1 MEIIRKI
8 GYSIVIIMV
17 TLLLLTK
24 LVIPALGL
32 WIILT
37 PIIFAAIVSLV
48 GFFLGAFYEL
58 LKIIVKILSI
68 ALFFYVLMKI
78 FIWYDN
84 EKKDH
89 SGSVA
94 DPDRYQ
100 LYTINI
106 DICEVKLA

>member
-17 TLLLLTK
+17 TLLLLAK

-78 FIWYDN
+78 FI
-84 EKKDH
+84 
-89 SGSVA
+89 
-94 DPDRYQ
+94 
-100 LYTINI
+100 
-106 DICEVKLA
+106 